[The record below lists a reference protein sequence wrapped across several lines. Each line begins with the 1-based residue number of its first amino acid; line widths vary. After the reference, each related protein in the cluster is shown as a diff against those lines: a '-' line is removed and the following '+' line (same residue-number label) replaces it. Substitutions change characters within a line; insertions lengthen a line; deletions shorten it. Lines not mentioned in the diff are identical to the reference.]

1 MNVMRN
7 KLRGLALALGIFA
20 CLALLSPGHAG
31 AQQPG
36 EASTASQPHGKNAE
50 PSKSREAGGEDETAE
65 FKHSASVRL
74 VAKKTGLS
82 LEQAYWLCVV
92 LNFAVIAGL
101 IVWFSKKNLPALFR
115 QRTESIQKAMQEA
128 KKASEEANRRLSDIE
143 DRLSRLGSE
152 IETMQATAEQD
163 SVGEEGRI
171 RASAEEDVRKVV
183 QSAEEEIAAAALAA
197 RRELKAY
204 AADLAVSLAS
214 QQIQVDAA
222 TDKALIRNFAN
233 QLSTNGADARKG
245 ES

>member
-36 EASTASQPHGKNAE
+36 EASTASQPHG
-50 PSKSREAGGEDETAE
+50 
-65 FKHSASVRL
+65 KHSASVRL

-183 QSAEEEIAAAALAA
+183 QSAEEEIAAA
-197 RRELKAY
+197 
-204 AADLAVSLAS
+204 
-214 QQIQVDAA
+214 
-222 TDKALIRNFAN
+222 
-233 QLSTNGADARKG
+233 
-245 ES
+245 